1 MTKLTKLLLA
11 PLAVLL
17 LAGSARAA
25 EVQTLT
31 LDNQS
36 QLGLNAEV
44 VEVNTRRSTG
54 AIVAQDALYGGLAGV
69 AIGGGVALLNNG
81 NDWARDLAIGAGAG
95 LIVGGVFGAVD
106 AATSSDR
113 YATPVADSDHRSRGF
128 GRAFKPISGT
138 F

>member
-1 MTKLTKLLLA
+1 MTRLRLA
-11 PLAVLL
+11 SLAALL

-25 EVQTLT
+25 ELQTLT
-31 LDNQS
+31 LQS
-36 QLGLNAEV
+36 RSQPNARGLNAEV
-44 VEVNTRRSTG
+44 VEVTTRRSV
-54 AIVAQDALYGGLAGV
+54 AEVVAQDAAFGGLAGL

-106 AATSSDR
+106 AATRPDR
-113 YATPVADSDHRSRGF
+113 YSTPVADSDHLSRGF